1 MADSVKDSIDINA
14 TAEEIF
20 AVATDFET
28 YPEWNDAVKAVEI
41 LERDEHGRGI
51 RVQWEVDA
59 RIKVLKYI
67 LALDY
72 AAAPE
77 SYSWTLESGD
87 LKSLTGSYTFDEL
100 GDSTETTYEFQI
112 DTGFPVPGFL
122 KRQAEKQILTTAL
135 DGLKER
141 VEKR

>member
-14 TAEEIF
+14 SAEEIF
-20 AVATDFET
+20 GVATDFES
-28 YPEWNDAVKAVEI
+28 YPEWNPAIKSVEI
-41 LERDEHGRGI
+41 LERDAEGRGT

-72 AAAPE
+72 AGAPE
-77 SYSWTLESGD
+77 TYSWKIESGD
-87 LKSLTGSYTFDEL
+87 LKALHGSYTFDEF
-100 GDSTETTYEFQI
+100 GDSTEVTYEFEL

-122 KRQAEKQILTTAL
+122 KRQGEKQILETAL
-135 DGLKER
+135 DGLKKR
-141 VEKR
+141 VESR